1 MKGPFIFL
9 YPEVTRE
16 NAMQIMQW
24 LSDEEVRKYL
34 SDTQDVSSQIKQA
47 LDRVNLPVVTH
58 LFSQG
63 GRFYIIQDNKSV
75 PMGFV
80 RLKVNPLD
88 TEMVIVIG
96 DRDNWGK
103 QIGTSAIRESMKIAF
118 FELRS
123 KKMIARIQHENKRS
137 LRAFLRSGFRVRNET
152 PAFKRLE
159 ITMEEYLTFIRQGGN
174 FMPEQVVITELD
186 QTRLKKLISE
196 EIYRGLASEQSMQ
209 DLEREIFRAK
219 VVDSHKVPPEVITMN
234 SKVLLDLG
242 EEELEVSLVYP
253 PEADLASNRLSVL
266 SPIGTAILGFK
277 EGDYIQWKVPSGVA
291 GIHVKKVIYQPEAA
305 GDYHL

>member
-1 MKGPFIFL
+1 MKEPFIYL

-16 NAMQIMQW
+16 NAFAIIRW
-24 LSDEEVRKYL
+24 LQDEEVIKYL
-34 SDTQDVSSQIKQA
+34 SDTQDVSVHLRQA
-47 LDRVNLPVVTH
+47 VDRVNLPIVTH
-58 LFSQG
+58 LFSRD
-63 GRFYIIQDNKSV
+63 GRFYIIQDKKGTPV
-75 PMGFV
+75 GFV
-80 RLKVNPLD
+80 RLKVCAAD

-103 QIGTSAIRESMKIAF
+103 RIGTSAIRESMKIAF

-123 KKMIARIQHENKRS
+123 EKMTARIHHENKRT
-137 LRAFLRSGFRVRNET
+137 LRAFLRSGFQIRHET
-152 PAFKRLE
+152 PALKRLE

-174 FMPEQVVITELD
+174 NMPAQVIITELD

-196 EIYRGLASEQSMQ
+196 ETHHGMGTDQTT
-209 DLEREIFRAK
+209 LELENEINRAQ
-219 VVDSHKVPPEVITMN
+219 VVDSHKVPREVITMN

-253 PEADLASNRLSVL
+253 SEADLVSNKLSVL
-266 SPIGTAILGFK
+266 SPIGTAILGYK
-277 EGDYIQWKVPSGVA
+277 EGDFIQWKVPSGVA
-291 GIHVKKVIYQPEAA
+291 EIHVKKVIYQPEAA

>member
-1 MKGPFIFL
+1 MKGPFICL
-9 YPEVTRE
+9 CPEVTRE
-16 NAMQIMQW
+16 NAMQIIRW

-34 SDTQDVSSQIKQA
+34 SDTQDVTSQIKRA

-63 GRFYIIQDNKSV
+63 GRFYIILDKKST

-80 RLKVNPLD
+80 RLQVNPMD

-103 QIGTSAIRESMKIAF
+103 RIGTSAIRESMKIAF
-118 FELRS
+118 FELRTQ
-123 KKMIARIQHENKRS
+123 KMIARIHHENKRS
-137 LRAFLRSGFRVRNET
+137 LRAFLRSGFRVKHES
-152 PAFKRLE
+152 PVLKRLE
-159 ITMEEYLTFIRQGGN
+159 ITMEEYLNFIRQGGN
-174 FMPEQVVITELD
+174 FMQEQVVITELD
-186 QTRLKKLISE
+186 QTRLKKLIYE
-196 EIYRGLASEQSMQ
+196 EIHRGTASEQSMQ
-209 DLEREIFRAK
+209 DLEREISRAR
-219 VVDSHKVPPEVITMN
+219 VVESRKVPPEVITMN
-234 SKVLLDLG
+234 SRVLLDLG

-253 PEADLASNRLSVL
+253 TEADLASNRLSVL

-277 EGDYIQWKVPSGVA
+277 EGDFIQWKVPSGVA